1 MSVLTVFALAA
12 VVVVEEEGS
21 TRNDVSILVPRSGAV
36 VLDGTLDETEWRGSA
51 IVRRPDGD
59 LLLRHDGKYLYVGV
73 RTARRG
79 RPTLS
84 VTRGNSVRVV
94 EAPYAL
100 GKAIQGKKGAT
111 LRRHAE
117 MRIALDQL
125 DLRDPRISVVFSVDD
140 TDRGDEITSG
150 SRGRRTATWTRLR
163 LAPAS
168 RVG

>member
-12 VVVVEEEGS
+12 VVVVEEDGS
-21 TRNDVSILVPRSGAV
+21 TRSDASILVPRSTSV
-36 VLDGTLDETEWRGSA
+36 VLDGRLDETEWRGSA

-79 RPTLS
+79 LPTLF
-84 VTRGNSVRVV
+84 VTRGNSVRVI

-100 GKAIQGKKGAT
+100 GKAIPGKKGTT

-117 MRIALDQL
+117 IRIALDQL
-125 DLRDPRISVVFSVDD
+125 DRRDPRISVAFSVDEG
-140 TDRGDEITSG
+140 DRGDEITSA
-150 SRGRRTATWTRLR
+150 SPGRRDATWTRLR
-163 LAPAS
+163 LAPAP
-168 RVG
+168 RLG